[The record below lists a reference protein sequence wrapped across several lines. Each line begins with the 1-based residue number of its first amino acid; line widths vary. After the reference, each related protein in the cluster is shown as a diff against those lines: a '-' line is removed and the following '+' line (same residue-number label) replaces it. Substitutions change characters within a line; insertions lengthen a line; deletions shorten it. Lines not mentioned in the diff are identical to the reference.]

1 MKMSIKYSIKP
12 DPETTARAMGRELHV
27 KPKYAV
33 NVCRAVRGMPLT
45 RAKKFLEDVMEKK
58 VAVPYFRH
66 IRHVQHRPG
75 KIGPGR
81 YPVKTASKILEMIKA
96 AEANAEYKGLDPEKM
111 YISHISAQKAAS
123 QAGSR
128 PRAQG
133 RATPWNTSR
142 CHVEVVLSE
151 KKEA

>member
-1 MKMSIKYSIKP
+1 MSLKYSLKP
-12 DPETTARAMGRELHV
+12 DPESTARALGRELHV

-33 NVCRAVRGMPLT
+33 NVCRAVRGMKLAQ
-45 RAKKFLEDVMEKK
+45 AKKFLEGVVAKK
-58 VAVPYFRH
+58 QAVPYVRH
-66 IRHVQHRPG
+66 NRHVQHRPG
-75 KIGPGR
+75 GIGPGR
-81 YPVKTASKILEMIKA
+81 YPVKTASKILEIVKS

-111 YISHISAQKAAS
+111 YILHISSQKAS
-123 QAGSR
+123 PQRGSR

-142 CHVEVVLSE
+142 SHIEVVLAE